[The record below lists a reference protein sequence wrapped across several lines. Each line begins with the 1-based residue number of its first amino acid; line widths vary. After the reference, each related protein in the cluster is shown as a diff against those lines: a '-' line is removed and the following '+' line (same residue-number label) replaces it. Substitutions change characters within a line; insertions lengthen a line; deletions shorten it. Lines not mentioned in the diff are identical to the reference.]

1 MAVPSRPVG
10 RSMFD
15 DGDDDDDDAYFAA
28 LSGTGAGAGAGGAGR
43 GAGRDGA
50 AALLAGRRDDGDGYG
65 EGEGGAAAGGAGAG
79 AGAAAA
85 AGGSSDQSLS
95 LADNWDDHDGYY
107 RLRVGETIGPGGRYR
122 VLGLRGRGVFSS
134 VLYCKD
140 AHAGDLPAL
149 SAAAAAAAAGG
160 LPAGTEDDDEA
171 AAREAAAGTIAT
183 AAAPLTVSS
192 SGAVVRGHAALATGS
207 TEYVAVKLIRSN
219 DTMRRAGQRELE
231 LLRTIATADPTGR
244 YHCVRLLHTFEH
256 RGHLCLAFE
265 PLNMNLKEVQNKFG
279 KGVGISVGAVR
290 SYARQM
296 LLSLSLLAKLRI
308 VHADIKPHNILANE
322 RYNVIKLADFG
333 SGFKED
339 DPDNLPT
346 PLLVSRFYRAPEI
359 ILGYPHAPALDMW
372 SVACC
377 LYELYT
383 GSPLFPGVDNNDML
397 WLHQSL
403 KGRFPHRML
412 RFHLR
417 QVEAYGFEA
426 HFAPDLRFK
435 RALQDPVS
443 RAPITKMV
451 DITTPSTDLGAAL
464 LAKRAAD
471 DDKRAVLALR
481 DLLEAMLALDPA
493 KRISVRDAMNH
504 PFIRG
509 SGSASGSATA
519 SSGHRLGHGHGH
531 GHGHGYGHRD
541 GGSGSGR

>member
-1 MAVPSRPVG
+1 MSRHADDACASFKLATAQFHLPTSLCPGVSSLFPFSCQPHSAILSRPPH
-10 RSMFD
+10 
-15 DGDDDDDDAYFAA
+15 
-28 LSGTGAGAGAGGAGR
+28 T
-43 GAGRDGA
+43 
-50 AALLAGRRDDGDGYG
+50 
-65 EGEGGAAAGGAGAG
+65 
-79 AGAAAA
+79 
-85 AGGSSDQSLS
+85 
-95 LADNWDDHDGYY
+95 H
-107 RLRVGETIGPGGRYR
+107 T
-122 VLGLRGRGVFSS
+122 
-134 VLYCKD
+134 
-140 AHAGDLPAL
+140 PAP
-149 SAAAAAAAAGG
+149 SA
-160 LPAGTEDDDEA
+160 
-171 AAREAAAGTIAT
+171 
-183 AAAPLTVSS
+183 
-192 SGAVVRGHAALATGS
+192 
-207 TEYVAVKLIRSN
+207 
-219 DTMRRAGQRELE
+219 
-231 LLRTIATADPTGR
+231 
-244 YHCVRLLHTFEH
+244 
-256 RGHLCLAFE
+256 
-265 PLNMNLKEVQNKFG
+265 
-279 KGVGISVGAVR
+279 
-290 SYARQM
+290 
-296 LLSLSLLAKLRI
+296 
-308 VHADIKPHNILANE
+308 
-322 RYNVIKLADFG
+322 
-333 SGFKED
+333 
-339 DPDNLPT
+339 
-346 PLLVSRFYRAPEI
+346 
-359 ILGYPHAPALDMW
+359 
-372 SVACC
+372 ACC